1 MRLRSLIVAAALLG
15 GGIGS
20 PLAAQSLSNLPS
32 PAEAEQ
38 LLDTRPDLVA
48 LIQQKIAASGLTPDQ
63 VRERLQAA
71 GYPPSLLDRI
81 LGPAGSGGRSDSVGV
96 GTALSAVDQ
105 LGITDSCYVDSA
117 LYPNLDE
124 NGGLTPSSPIAG
136 LGGANLGLTGTAG
149 AGALTG
155 QSSSPLGATGQSGT
169 TSGSTLGDSQSFSRR
184 GAAAGLAGSSAMS
197 GTGDQSAINGLTGPA
212 NDTIP
217 PGYTN
222 PRPLASRPARCT
234 SDIYAFDSSGRR
246 RPPRPGTPLKIF
258 GLDLFERS
266 SNQFQPNLYGPID
279 ANYKLE
285 PGDQLVLILTG
296 DVELSRSLTVTRE
309 GFIVLP
315 QVGELNVANLT
326 LGDLN
331 ELLYDRLGK
340 VYSGIKR
347 GPNATTHF
355 SISVSRLRSNQIF
368 VVGDVTQPGS
378 YQLSSAGTTLAA
390 LYAAKGPTP
399 NGSMRHIEI
408 RRGGKLIDS
417 LDIYDY
423 LLHGDASHDIRLET
437 GDVVF
442 VPVHGPFIKITGQ
455 VTRPA
460 IYEMRGT
467 ETLAD
472 AIRNAGGF
480 TATAFRQRLQ
490 ITRVVPPAGR
500 TAPGM
505 DRITMDV
512 AMAPSDAGLAP
523 PLPLEPGDSITVLP
537 ISDRVRDRITVSG
550 DVWHPGTVGLSPGL
564 RLSDAIK
571 LAGGLKPDAYLGEV
585 LIARLQPDSTRIQLR
600 ATLRDSTG
608 TPVQD
613 VILQEDD
620 DIRIFALREFR
631 ARRYVAITGAVRHS
645 GRYAYHEGMT
655 MRDLVLLA
663 GGLTEGAYLTDA
675 EIARLPE
682 NRAGGVTATSIRVPL
697 DSTYLFDRTPDGKWL
712 GPPGLPAPTASAPE
726 VTLVA
731 YDNVLI
737 FRQPDFELQRTVAV
751 SGEVRFPGHYALQM
765 KSERISDVL
774 ARSGGLTKEAYADG
788 IVLYRPTNRT
798 GRIGVDLPRVLQNQ
812 KDRDNL
818 IVQDGDSIYIPPY
831 SGIVRVVGQ
840 VNSPV
845 AVAYVPGRDLYYYV
859 QSAGGPTDAGNPRHS
874 FVTQP
879 NGKVESI
886 SRHFLLPDVVP
897 TPRPGS
903 VVTVPQKPPP
913 GPDMTI
919 PLLSAGA
926 SILSALVAIA
936 IAIK

>member
-1 MRLRSLIVAAALLG
+1 VRLRSLIVSVALLVTA
-15 GGIGS
+15 S
-20 PLAAQSLSNLPS
+20 TASRLAAQSLSNLPS

-48 LIQQKIAASGLTPDQ
+48 LLQQKIAASGLTPDQ

-81 LGPAGSGGRSDSVGV
+81 LGPSTGGAGSDTVNVR
-96 GTALSAVDQ
+96 TALSAIDQ
-105 LGITDSCYVDSA
+105 LGIADSCDVDTT
-117 LYPNLDE
+117 LYPDLNQEVAPPPPVSGLNTNRLD
-124 NGGLTPSSPIAG
+124 PSMTGTSTLAGQPIANNSLSG
-136 LGGANLGLTGTAG
+136 STTGSSLSSGDTSSIALGRRGSVA
-149 AGALTG
+149 
-155 QSSSPLGATGQSGT
+155 LGAGT
-169 TSGSTLGDSQSFSRR
+169 TSS
-184 GAAAGLAGSSAMS
+184 
-197 GTGDQSAINGLTGPA
+197 TGDMNAVDALSGGL
-212 NDTIP
+212 NDTLP
-217 PGYTN
+217 RYRSTN
-222 PRPLASRPARCT
+222 IANRPARCT
-234 SDIYAFDSSGRR
+234 SSVYAYDSAARR
-246 RPPRPGTPLKIF
+246 RAAKPGTPLKIF
-258 GLDLFERS
+258 GLDLFQAS

-378 YQLSSAGTTLAA
+378 YQLSSAGTTLSA
-390 LYAAKGPTP
+390 LYAARGPTTE
-399 NGSMRHIEI
+399 GSMRHIEI
-408 RRGGKLIDS
+408 RRAGKVIDS
-417 LDIYDY
+417 LDVYDY

-437 GDVVF
+437 GDIVF
-442 VPVHGPFIKITGQ
+442 VPVHGPRIKVTGQ

-460 IYEMRGT
+460 IYEMRGS

-472 AIRNAGGF
+472 AIRNAGGY
-480 TATAFRQRLQ
+480 TATAFRQRIQ
-490 ITRVVPPAGR
+490 ITRVVSPSNQTEPGR
-500 TAPGM
+500 

-512 AMAPSDAGLAP
+512 TAAASDTGIAPALA
-523 PLPLEPGDSITVLP
+523 LTPGDSITVLG
-537 ISDRVRDRITVSG
+537 ISDQVRDRITVSG
-550 DVWHPGTVGLSPGL
+550 DVWHAGTVGFAPGL
-564 RLSDAIK
+564 RLSDAIR

-585 LIARLQPDSTRIQLR
+585 LIARLEPDSTRIQLR

-608 TPVQD
+608 TPVED
-613 VILQEDD
+613 VVLQEND

-631 ARRYVAITGAVRHS
+631 ARRYVAITGAVRHG

-663 GGLTEGAYLTDA
+663 GGLTEGAYLTEA

-697 DSTYLFDRTPDGKWL
+697 DSTYLFDRTPDGRWL
-712 GPPGLPAPTASAPE
+712 GPPGLPAPTSGSPA
-726 VTLVA
+726 VTLTA

-737 FRQPDFELQRTVAV
+737 FRQPDFELQRTVAIA
-751 SGEVRFPGHYALQM
+751 GEVRFPGHYALER
-765 KSERISDVL
+765 KSERISDL
-774 ARSGGLTKEAYADG
+774 IQRSGGLTREGYADG
-788 IVLYRPTNRT
+788 IVLYRQANRT
-798 GRIGVDLPRVLQNQ
+798 GRIGIDLPRVLKNA

-818 IVQDGDSIYIPPY
+818 IVQDGDSIYIPTY
-831 SGIVRVVGQ
+831 SGIVRVIGQ

-859 QSAGGPTDAGNPRHS
+859 QSAGGPTEQAATRHS
-874 FVTQP
+874 YVTQP

-903 VVTVPQKPPP
+903 VITVPQKPPP

-919 PLLSAGA
+919 PLLGAGA
-926 SILSALVAIA
+926 SLLSALVAIA